1 VDICTSDWSA
11 GITEAALTVE
21 PYEYLD
27 LSKQAVYPDYI
38 RVFINGQ
45 PQPPHVW
52 TYDATLNRINF
63 VTIPDGGAL
72 VEVGYYYEPRH

>member
-1 VDICTSDWSA
+1 M
-11 GITEAALTVE
+11 
-21 PYEYLD
+21 
-27 LSKQAVYPDYI
+27 YPDYI

-45 PQPPHVW
+45 PQPPHTW